1 MPRICQ
7 GVADAKAVGGP
18 GSMLALMT
26 AAYRARDSFG
36 EVWYL
41 PLADDGAAVAAA
53 GSLNFTAQATSNGTL
68 NLYIG
73 GQRLTMAV
81 SSSQRPAQLA
91 TVLAA
96 AVTAATDLPVTAAVD
111 GTTTSKVNFTAK
123 NKGTAGNDIDLHL
136 NCRGAAGGESTP
148 AGLTTTI
155 VAMTGGTTNPALTSA
170 LASLGDTTYDFI
182 AFP

>member
-53 GSLNFTAQATSNGTL
+53 GSLNFTAQATSKGTL

-81 SSSQRPAQLA
+81 SSSQTPAQLA
-91 TVLAA
+91 TALAA
-96 AVTAATDLPVTAAVD
+96 AVTVATDLPVTAAVD
-111 GTTTSKVNFTAK
+111 GMTTSKVNFTAK
-123 NKGTAGNDIDLHL
+123 NKGAAGNDIDLRFRRAR
-136 NCRGAAGGESTP
+136 RGRKACAGAGDHRRGGAGVSGSREAARS
-148 AGLTTTI
+148 
-155 VAMTGGTTNPALTSA
+155 V
-170 LASLGDTTYDFI
+170 GDEGVMVDRLW
-182 AFP
+182 